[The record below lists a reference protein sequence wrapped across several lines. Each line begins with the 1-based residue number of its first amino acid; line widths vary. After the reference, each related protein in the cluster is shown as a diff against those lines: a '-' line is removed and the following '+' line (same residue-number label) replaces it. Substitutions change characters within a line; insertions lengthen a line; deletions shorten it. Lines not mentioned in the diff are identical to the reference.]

1 MNIAFLLLGGN
12 LGDVEQ
18 RFRSA
23 YKIIEK
29 NAGKILSF
37 SSVYE
42 TEPWG
47 FEAKTNFLNQVIKI
61 ETTLNSNELLNVIQK
76 AESML
81 GRERES
87 KEYTSRK
94 IDIDILFFN
103 DQVIHTQ
110 NLIIPHPKLHERK
123 FTLVPLF
130 EIAPDLFHPQ
140 LKKSISTLVD
150 ECTDRQYVKVFA

>member
-12 LGDVEQ
+12 IGNVEQ
-18 RFRSA
+18 RFRDA

-29 NAGKILSF
+29 NAGKIISY
-37 SSVYE
+37 SSIYE

-47 FEAKTNFLNQVIKI
+47 FEAKSNFLNQVIKI
-61 ETTLNSNELLNVIQK
+61 ETPLSSTELLNILLR
-76 AESML
+76 AEKTL
-81 GRERES
+81 GRERVN
-87 KEYTSRK
+87 KEYTSRE

-110 NLIIPHPKLHERK
+110 NLVVPHPKLHERK

-140 LKKSISTLVD
+140 LKKNISTLVD
-150 ECTDRQYVKVFA
+150 ECPDRQFVKIFA